1 MSYAWVVGAAMTRFG
16 KETPDLLALVERTV
30 ADALADAGIGPGEAQ
45 LVELTDQL
53 RGRARGWQVTRA
65 RLGLAEN
72 GGGVL
77 DGDEAVVALTLLEK
91 TGP

>member
-1 MSYAWVVGAAMTRFG
+1 
-16 KETPDLLALVERTV
+16 
-30 ADALADAGIGPGEAQ
+30 

-53 RGRARGWQVTRA
+53 RGRAGGRQVTRA

-77 DGDEAVVALTLLEK
+77 DGDEAVVALTLLER